1 MTMMVRVLQTL
12 WLSPLHHNISM
23 KLLVS
28 ALEPSSNLHLKEVLK
43 HSSDVELLGI
53 FDKNIEEG
61 TPAHDISEMAIMG
74 VVDALKKLRWF
85 FKVAD
90 EMVELARDA
99 DKVLLMDSSGFNLP
113 LAKKLK
119 KAYPE
124 KEIIYYIL
132 PQIWASRPKRAL
144 KLEQY
149 CDKLLGILPFE
160 VDYYPQGKAQY
171 VGHPL
176 LDEIDVHRN
185 EEETKNIITFMPGSR
200 KSEITRLMPI
210 FLELR
215 RKLGNDIRPLLVIP
229 PSFSRNKIA
238 KLYKGNRE
246 FEIVRNSH
254 EALRRSEFAFIC
266 SGTAT
271 LEAALIGVPFTLV
284 YIAKKLDFFIGSK
297 LLNITHVGL
306 ANIICKQHDG
316 TLLHEELLQED
327 VTVDNLLKAYYNTD
341 REIFAKKAEELK
353 IYLGHGSSLNV
364 AKILM
369 EDRC

>member
-1 MTMMVRVLQTL
+1 
-12 WLSPLHHNISM
+12 M
-23 KLLVS
+23 KLLIS

-43 HSSDVELLGI
+43 HTQDVELMGI
-53 FDKNIEEG
+53 FDKRIDHG
-61 TPAHDISEMAIMG
+61 TPLHDISEMAIMG
-74 VVDALKKLRWF
+74 VVDAIKKLRWF

-99 DKVLLMDSSGFNLP
+99 DKIMLMDSSGFNLP

-119 KAYPE
+119 TAYPD

-132 PQIWASRPKRAL
+132 PQIWASRPKRAI

-160 VDYYPQGKAQY
+160 TDYYPQGKAQY

-176 LDEIDVHRN
+176 LDEIDVHRVQS
-185 EEETKNIITFMPGSR
+185 ETKNVITFMPGSR

-215 RKLGNDIRPLLVIP
+215 RKLGNDIRPILVIP

-238 KLYKGNRE
+238 KLYIGNRE
-246 FEIVRNSH
+246 FEIVRDTH

-271 LEAALIGVPFTLV
+271 LEAELIGVPFTLA
-284 YIAKKLDFFIGSK
+284 YIAKKVDFFIGTK
-297 LLNITHVGL
+297 LLGIKQVGL
-306 ANIICKQHDG
+306 ANIILTNYNNT
-316 TLLHEELLQED
+316 TLHNEVLQEE
-327 VTVDNLLKAYYNTD
+327 VTVDNMLKEYYNTD
-341 REIFAKKAEELK
+341 REIFAKKAEELRT
-353 IYLGHGSSLNV
+353 YLGHGSSKNV
-364 AKILM
+364 AEIIRDK
-369 EDRC
+369 

>member
-1 MTMMVRVLQTL
+1 
-12 WLSPLHHNISM
+12 M

-43 HSSDVELLGI
+43 HTKEVELLGI
-53 FDKNIEEG
+53 FDKDIKEG
-61 TPAHDISEMAIMG
+61 TPLYDISEMAIMG
-74 VVDALKKLRWF
+74 VIDAIKKLRWF

-90 EMVELARDA
+90 EMVELAKDA

-119 KAYPE
+119 EKYPN

-132 PQIWASRPKRAL
+132 PQVWASRPKRVK

-149 CDKLLGILPFE
+149 CDRLLGILPFE
-160 VDYYPQGKAQY
+160 VDYYEKKAQY

-185 EEETKNIITFMPGSR
+185 ESDTKGCIAFMPGSR
-200 KSEITRLMPI
+200 KSEISRLMPV

-238 KLYKGNRE
+238 KLYRGNRE
-246 FEIVRNSH
+246 FEIVRNTH

-271 LEAALIGVPFTLV
+271 LEAALIGTPFTLA
-284 YIAKKLDFFIGSK
+284 YIAKRVDFFIGTK
-297 LLNITHVGL
+297 LLGITQVGL
-306 ANIICKQHDG
+306 ANIILTHYNNT
-316 TLLHEELLQED
+316 TLHNEILQEK
-327 VTVDNLLKAYYNTD
+327 VTVDNLLKEYYNTD
-341 REIFAKKAEELK
+341 RKIFADKAKELRE
-353 IYLGHGSSLNV
+353 YLKHGSSENV
-364 AKILM
+364 AKIIM
-369 EDRC
+369 E

>member
-1 MTMMVRVLQTL
+1 
-12 WLSPLHHNISM
+12 M

-43 HSSDVELLGI
+43 HTQDVELMGI
-53 FDKNIEEG
+53 FDKSIENG
-61 TPAHDISEMAIMG
+61 TPLYDISEMAIMG
-74 VVDALKKLRWF
+74 VVDAIKKLRWF

-119 KAYPE
+119 LAYPD

-132 PQIWASRPKRAL
+132 PQIWASRPKRAI

-160 VDYYPQGKAQY
+160 TNYYPQGKAEY

-176 LDEIDVHRN
+176 LDEIDVHRV
-185 EEETKNIITFMPGSR
+185 ESETKNVITFMPGSR
-200 KSEITRLMPI
+200 KSEISRLMPI

-229 PSFSRNKIA
+229 PSFDRNKIA
-238 KLYKGNRE
+238 HLYKGNRE
-246 FEIVRNSH
+246 FEIVRNTH

-271 LEAALIGVPFTLV
+271 LEAALIGVPFTLA
-284 YIAKKLDFFIGSK
+284 YIAKKVDFFIGTK
-297 LLNITHVGL
+297 LLGITQVGL
-306 ANIICKQHDG
+306 ANIIL
-316 TLLHEELLQED
+316 TNYNNTILHNEILQEE
-327 VTVDNLLKAYYNTD
+327 VTVDNLLKEYYNTD
-341 REIFAKKAEELK
+341 REIFAQKAEELRT
-353 IYLGHGSSLNV
+353 YLGHGSSENV
-364 AKILM
+364 AKIIM
-369 EDRC
+369 E

>member
-1 MTMMVRVLQTL
+1 
-12 WLSPLHHNISM
+12 M
-23 KLLVS
+23 KILVS

-43 HSSDVELLGI
+43 HTQNVELIGI
-53 FDKNIEEG
+53 FDKNIENG
-61 TPAHDISEMAIMG
+61 TPLYDISEMAIIG

-90 EMVELARDA
+90 EMVALARDA

-119 KAYPE
+119 TAYPN

-132 PQIWASRPKRAL
+132 PQIWASRPKRAE
-144 KLEQY
+144 KLERY

-160 VDYYPQGKAQY
+160 VDYYPQDKAEY

-176 LDEIDVHRN
+176 LDEINVHRI
-185 EEETKNIITFMPGSR
+185 EEDTRNVITFMPGSR

-238 KLYKGNRE
+238 KLYRGNRE
-246 FEIVRNSH
+246 FEVVRNTH

-271 LEAALIGVPFTLV
+271 LEAALIGVPFTLA
-284 YIAKKLDFFIGSK
+284 YIAKKVDFFIGTK
-297 LLNITHVGL
+297 LLGIQQVGL
-306 ANIICKQHDG
+306 ANIILTHYNNT
-316 TLLHEELLQED
+316 TLHNELLQEK
-327 VTVDNLLKAYYNTD
+327 VTVDNLLKEYYNTD
-341 REIFAKKAEELK
+341 REIFAKKAEELRT
-353 IYLGHGSSLNV
+353 YLEHGSSKNV
-364 AKILM
+364 AKIIM
-369 EDRC
+369 ESKC

>member
-1 MTMMVRVLQTL
+1 
-12 WLSPLHHNISM
+12 M
-23 KLLVS
+23 KILVS

-43 HSSDVELLGI
+43 HTQDVELMGI
-53 FDKNIEEG
+53 FDKSIENG
-61 TPAHDISEMAIMG
+61 TPLYDISEMAIMG
-74 VVDALKKLRWF
+74 MVDAIKKLRWF
-85 FKVAD
+85 FKVAN
-90 EMVELARDA
+90 EMVALAKDA

-119 KAYPE
+119 AAYPE

-132 PQIWASRPKRAL
+132 PQIWASRPKRAK
-144 KLEQY
+144 KLEEY

-160 VDYYPQGKAQY
+160 VDYYPQRKAQY

-176 LDEIDVHRN
+176 LDEIEVYRN
-185 EEETKNIITFMPGSR
+185 EEVTKNVITFMPGSR

-238 KLYKGNRE
+238 HLYKGNRE
-246 FEIVRNSH
+246 FEIVRNTH

-271 LEAALIGVPFTLV
+271 LEAALIGVPFTLA
-284 YIAKKLDFFIGSK
+284 YIAKKVDFFIGTK
-297 LLNITHVGL
+297 LLGITQVGL
-306 ANIICKQHDG
+306 ANIILTNHNNT
-316 TLLHEELLQED
+316 TLHKEILQEK
-327 VTVDNLLKAYYNTD
+327 VTVDNLLKEYYNTD
-341 REIFAKKAEELK
+341 REIFAQKAEELRT
-353 IYLGHGSSLNV
+353 YLGHGSSKNV
-364 AKILM
+364 AQIIM
-369 EDRC
+369 HP

>member
-1 MTMMVRVLQTL
+1 
-12 WLSPLHHNISM
+12 M

-43 HSSDVELLGI
+43 HTENIELIGI
-53 FDKNIEEG
+53 FDKNIEQG
-61 TPAHDISEMAIMG
+61 SPLYDISQMAIMG
-74 VVDALKKLRWF
+74 VVDAIKKLRWF

-90 EMVELARDA
+90 EMVELAKDA
-99 DKVLLMDSSGFNLP
+99 DKILLMDASGFNLP

-119 KAYPE
+119 TAYPD

-132 PQIWASRPKRAL
+132 PQIWASRPKRAK
-144 KLEQY
+144 KLARY

-160 VDYYPQGKAQY
+160 IDYYPQGKAQY

-176 LDEIDVHRN
+176 LDEINVHRM
-185 EEETKNIITFMPGSR
+185 ESETKNCITFMPGSR
-200 KSEITRLMPI
+200 KSEIARLMPV

-246 FEIVRNSH
+246 FEIVRDTH

-271 LEAALIGVPFTLV
+271 LEAALIGVPFTLA
-284 YIAKKLDFFIGSK
+284 YIAKKVDFFIGTK
-297 LLNITHVGL
+297 LLGIKQVGL
-306 ANIICKQHDG
+306 ANIILTHYNNT
-316 TLLHEELLQED
+316 TLHNEILQEE
-327 VTVDNLLKAYYNTD
+327 VTVENLLEEYYSTD
-341 REIFAKKAEELK
+341 REKFSKKAEELK
-353 IYLGHGSSLNV
+353 EYLGSGSSQNV
-364 AKILM
+364 ANSIM
-369 EDRC
+369 EESC

>member
-1 MTMMVRVLQTL
+1 
-12 WLSPLHHNISM
+12 M

-43 HSSDVELLGI
+43 HTQDIELLGI

-61 TPAHDISEMAIMG
+61 TPLYDISDMAIMG
-74 VVDALKKLRWF
+74 VVDTMKKLPWF
-85 FKVAD
+85 FKVAN
-90 EMVELARDA
+90 ELVELAHDV
-99 DKVLLMDSSGFNLP
+99 DKILLMDSSGFNLP

-119 KAYPE
+119 TAYPE

-144 KLEQY
+144 KLEKY

-160 VDYYPQGKAQY
+160 VDYYPQSKVQY
-171 VGHPL
+171 IGHPL

-185 EEETKNIITFMPGSR
+185 ESQTKNVITFMPGSR

-215 RKLGNDIRPLLVIP
+215 RKLGNGIRPILVIP

-238 KLYKGNRE
+238 RLYKGNRE
-246 FEIVRNSH
+246 FEVVRDTH

-271 LEAALIGVPFTLV
+271 LEAALIGTPFTLA
-284 YIAKKLDFFIGSK
+284 YIAKKIDFFIGTK
-297 LLNITHVGL
+297 LLGISQVGL
-306 ANIICKQHDG
+306 ANIILNNYNG
-316 TLLHEELLQED
+316 TTLHNEILQEE
-327 VTVDNLLKAYYNTD
+327 VTVDNLLAEYYNTD
-341 REIFAKKAEELK
+341 KEIFAKKAKELK
-353 IYLGHGSSLNV
+353 AYLGHGSSENV
-364 AKILM
+364 AKTIM
-369 EDRC
+369 E

>member
-1 MTMMVRVLQTL
+1 M
-12 WLSPLHHNISM
+12 PKM

-43 HSSDVELLGI
+43 HTQALELIGI
-53 FDKNIEEG
+53 FDKSIENA
-61 TPAHDISEMAIMG
+61 TPLYDISEMAIMG
-74 VVDALKKLRWF
+74 VVDAIKKLRWF

-90 EMVELARDA
+90 EMVKLAKDA
-99 DKVLLMDSSGFNLP
+99 DKVLLMDASGFNLP

-119 KAYPE
+119 KAYPD

-132 PQIWASRPKRAL
+132 PQIWASRPKRAI

-160 VDYYPQGKAQY
+160 VDCYPQGKAQY
-171 VGHPL
+171 IGHPL
-176 LDEIDVHRN
+176 LDEINVQRIEAETRN
-185 EEETKNIITFMPGSR
+185 VITFMPGSR

-210 FLELR
+210 FLALR

-229 PSFSRNKIA
+229 PTFSRNKIA
-238 KLYKGNRE
+238 RLYKGNRE

-271 LEAALIGVPFTLV
+271 LEAALIGTPFTLA
-284 YIAKKLDFFIGSK
+284 YIAKKVDFFIGTK
-297 LLNITHVGL
+297 LLGITQVGL
-306 ANIICKQHDG
+306 ANIILSKYNG
-316 TLLHEELLQED
+316 TTLHNEILQEE
-327 VTVDNLLKAYYNTD
+327 VTVDNLLKEYYNTD
-341 REIFAKKAEELK
+341 LEIFAQKAEELRT
-353 IYLGHGSSLNV
+353 YLEYGSSKNV
-364 AKILM
+364 AKIIM
-369 EDRC
+369 E